1 MAFDE
6 PERPKSIKNGI
17 TYTRDFEVVEM
28 SDLSEPKGG
37 QFTVTTSYSIT
48 TASRPRASHKQS
60 MGHRFVDSFRR
71 APGGLPMTGNHGYQI
86 NDDLPEIAQA
96 GNRFYDLRAA
106 NVRTA
111 NSALARDLK
120 GRHLQMIAFG
130 GSIGIVISLLLK
142 RRKSLK
148 SNIGNQAPVY
158 LWHQAWH
165 CTKVDQLRCC
175 WPTS

>member
-1 MAFDE
+1 MAFNE
-6 PERPKSIKNGI
+6 PEKPKSIKNGI

-28 SDLSEPKGG
+28 SDLSEPRGN
-37 QFTVTTSYSIT
+37 QFTVTTSYSVT
-48 TASRPRASHKQS
+48 TASRPRAPHKKS
-60 MGHRFVDSFRR
+60 MGHRFVESFRR

-142 RRKSLK
+142 KRKSLN
-148 SNIGNQAPVY
+148 SNITNQVPVY
-158 LWHQAWH
+158 LWHQVWP
-165 CTKVDQLRCC
+165 CTKVDQPRCC
-175 WPTS
+175 WLTS

>member
-1 MAFDE
+1 MAFNE
-6 PERPKSIKNGI
+6 PDKPKSIKNGI

-28 SDLSEPKGG
+28 SDLSEPRGD

-48 TASRPRASHKQS
+48 ATSHPRASHKKS
-60 MGHRFVDSFRR
+60 MGHRFLDSFRR
-71 APGGLPMTGNHGYQI
+71 APGGLPMTGHHGYQI
-86 NDDLPEIAQA
+86 NDDLPDIAQA

-130 GSIGIVISLLLK
+130 GSIGIV
-142 RRKSLK
+142 
-148 SNIGNQAPVY
+148 
-158 LWHQAWH
+158 
-165 CTKVDQLRCC
+165 T
-175 WPTS
+175 